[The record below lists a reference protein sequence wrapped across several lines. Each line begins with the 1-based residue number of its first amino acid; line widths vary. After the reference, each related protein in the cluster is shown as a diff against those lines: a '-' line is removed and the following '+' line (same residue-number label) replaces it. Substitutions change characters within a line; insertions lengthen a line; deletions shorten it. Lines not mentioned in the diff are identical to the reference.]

1 MGGKL
6 IVATASLEAYFQL
19 MSTLTIPIS
28 DENLSFLHE
37 WTKENGMTPESFFA
51 AHVDSLRRPKRRPIH
66 PDVIRATGVIQ
77 FEGDPREAY
86 LEHMEKKH
94 A

>member
-1 MGGKL
+1 
-6 IVATASLEAYFQL
+6 

-28 DENLSFLHE
+28 DENLSYLQE
-37 WTKENGMTPESFFA
+37 WTKEIGMTPESFVA
-51 AHVDSLRRPKRRPIH
+51 AHVESLRRPKRRAIH
-66 PDVIRATGVIQ
+66 PAVIRATGVIQ

-86 LEHMEKKH
+86 LEYMEKKH

>member
-1 MGGKL
+1 
-6 IVATASLEAYFQL
+6 

-28 DENLSFLHE
+28 DENLSFLKE
-37 WTKENGMTPESFFA
+37 LTKENGMTPESFFA
-51 AHVDSLRRPKRRPIH
+51 AHVESLRRPKCRPLH
-66 PDVIRATGVIQ
+66 PDVIRATGVIN

-86 LEHMEKKH
+86 LDHMEKKH